1 VIRVPDPKGGF
12 AQAFIDANDV
22 VIGSGDGL
30 AAERLK
36 RSDFGEL
43 SEQIA
48 TIRQPMC
55 AD

>member
-1 VIRVPDPKGGF
+1 VCF
-12 AQAFIDANDV
+12 ARAFINANDV

-36 RSDFGEL
+36 RSDFREL
-43 SEQIA
+43 SEQLA
-48 TIRQPMC
+48 TIQQPMC